1 MKWPKYKYKYKA
13 YPDALLSLQFHRD
26 GNGRPIFSITSNLNS
41 RRHLDNSFTQLSYQ
55 KFGRDLAQVDF
66 LSEQDKLALDLF
78 CKSYL
83 ECRKQMKSKENK

>member
-13 YPDALLSLQFHRD
+13 YPDALLSLQFHRE

-55 KFGRDLAQVDF
+55 KFGQDLAQADF
-66 LSEQDKLALDLF
+66 LSEQDKFTLEFF
-78 CKSYL
+78 CQSYL
-83 ECRKQMKSKENK
+83 ECRRQMESGGK